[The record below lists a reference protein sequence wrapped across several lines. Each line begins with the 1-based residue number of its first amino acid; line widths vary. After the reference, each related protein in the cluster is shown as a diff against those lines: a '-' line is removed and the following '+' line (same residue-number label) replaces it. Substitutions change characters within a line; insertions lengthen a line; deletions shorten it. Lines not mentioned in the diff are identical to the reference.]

1 MDWAVHLAV
10 SPGKQLHLM
19 EQAMQNMPRRFGDA
33 ALGGTARVPE
43 TALPDRRFA
52 GEGWQKYPF
61 NVWSQAHQHHW
72 QLVAG
77 RHDRRARR
85 RTRT

>member
-19 EQAMQNMPRRFGDA
+19 EQAMQNTQTLSGAQPWAAPAVRRD
-33 ALGGTARVPE
+33 LT
-43 TALPDRRFA
+43 PDRRFA

-61 NVWSQAHQHHW
+61 NVWS
-72 QLVAG
+72 AG
-77 RHDRRARR
+77 ASAVRGNGG
-85 RTRT
+85 RTP